1 MGIRIL
7 FHDWIRAELRNV
19 VIKIQGEERLFDA
32 QHEKVV
38 KLSGQTSE
46 L

>member
-1 MGIRIL
+1 MRIRIL
-7 FHDWIRAELRNV
+7 LHDWIRVEVRNI

-32 QHEKVV
+32 QHEMVV
-38 KLSGQTSE
+38 KLRGQTSE